1 MAPGEGSDELGST
14 GIGGHLVGGAAGHVR
29 RACGWKSNGQFK
41 GLEIQKQSEI
51 CGERILRNLIWL
63 HQDGRCL

>member
-29 RACGWKSNGQFK
+29 RACGTK
-41 GLEIQKQSEI
+41 GLEIQWLVQGFGDPKTI
-51 CGERILRNLIWL
+51 RNL
-63 HQDGRCL
+63 R